1 MIGWSAAGFVAIN
14 VVAVK
19 LFDWQPAR
27 RTRTHACE
35 WPDHVSKGPS
45 DSLIDR
51 LSLAL
56 LILKIFTL

>member
-27 RTRTHACE
+27 RTHTHTPAN
-35 WPDHVSKGPS
+35 G
-45 DSLIDR
+45 LITYPRD
-51 LSLAL
+51 L
-56 LILKIFTL
+56 LTA